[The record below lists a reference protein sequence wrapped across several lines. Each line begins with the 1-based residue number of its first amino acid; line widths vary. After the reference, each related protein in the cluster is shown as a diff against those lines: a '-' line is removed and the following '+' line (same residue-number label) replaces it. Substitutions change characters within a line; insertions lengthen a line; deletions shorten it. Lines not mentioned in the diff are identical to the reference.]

1 MSTLLNL
8 PPEIREQ
15 RVFMNH
21 VSWETYEGLLEAH
34 AGSSS
39 PRITYDHGMLEIMS
53 PSTRHEDLKVVA
65 ASVVELVAEEWDLEF
80 KGLGSTT
87 FRRRELEQ
95 GLEPDSCFYIQNV
108 ERIRAKE
115 EIDLSF
121 DPPPDLVIEIELT
134 RPAVSKLPIYARLRV
149 PEIWLAD
156 GQSARILCLAAD
168 GYQQSEQSHVL
179 APLTATV
186 LSEFLERSRTLKTLA
201 WRRMVREWAR
211 AQHKPLG

>member
-1 MSTLLNL
+1 MKTS
-8 PPEIREQ
+8 
-15 RVFMNH
+15 
-21 VSWETYEGLLEAH
+21 
-34 AGSSS
+34 
-39 PRITYDHGMLEIMS
+39 
-53 PSTRHEDLKVVA
+53 VVA
-65 ASVVELVAEEWDLEF
+65 ASVMELVAEEWEVEF
-80 KGLGSTT
+80 KCLGSTT

-134 RPAVSKLPIYARLRV
+134 RPAVSKLPIYAGLRV

-168 GYQQSEQSHVL
+168 GYQRSEQSQVL

-186 LSEFLERSRTLKTLA
+186 LSGFLEKSRRLKTLA

-211 AQHKPLG
+211 AQQKPLG